1 MELGIFNLSAQLN
14 KKEVRVGDPFTIR
27 VVVSGSG
34 NLKLIK
40 QPIIKLPNGFEAYDV
55 KVTDKTQLTTKG
67 NEGNMIYDQV
77 VVPHKEGVFSI
88 PSAKFCYY
96 DLLQRKFI
104 TLQTTPID
112 IRVLKG
118 NGSVSDAMEV

>member
-1 MELGIFNLSAQLN
+1 MN

-118 NGSVSDAMEV
+118 NGSVSDAMEVNCLKRIFYR

>member
-1 MELGIFNLSAQLN
+1 
-14 KKEVRVGDPFTIR
+14 
-27 VVVSGSG
+27 
-34 NLKLIK
+34 
-40 QPIIKLPNGFEAYDV
+40 
-55 KVTDKTQLTTKG
+55 
-67 NEGNMIYDQV
+67 MIYDQV

-118 NGSVSDAMEV
+118 NGSVSDAMEVNLPKEDILPLKLGNVVTEL

>member
-1 MELGIFNLSAQLN
+1 M
-14 KKEVRVGDPFTIR
+14 
-27 VVVSGSG
+27 VVSGSG

-118 NGSVSDAMEV
+118 NGSVSDAMEVNFA